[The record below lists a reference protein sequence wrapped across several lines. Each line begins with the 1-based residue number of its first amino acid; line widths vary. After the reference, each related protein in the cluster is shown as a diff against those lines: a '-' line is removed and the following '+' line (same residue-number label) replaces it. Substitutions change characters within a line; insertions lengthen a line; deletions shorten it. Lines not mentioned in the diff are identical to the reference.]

1 MRAILAVIMLVAL
14 IALGCASEN
23 HGRDPQIASMLVQI
37 DRNRIE
43 ANVRT
48 LESFGTRHTLS
59 ETESDSRG
67 IGAARRWIKAQLDQC
82 AQISGGRLR
91 VEFQEQH
98 ISTTSPRVSRP
109 VDVLNV
115 VATLPGAMP
124 QARDRFYIVCA
135 HYDSRNLDPNDA
147 AGDAPGANDDA
158 SGTAAVL
165 EMARAMCRHKFDA
178 TIIFALVAG
187 EEQGL
192 LGSAALAEQ
201 ARREHWNVD

>member
-14 IALGCASEN
+14 IASGCASES
-23 HGRDPQIASMLVQI
+23 HGRDSQIASMLVQI

-67 IGAARRWIKAQLDQC
+67 IGAARRWIKAQLDRC
-82 AQISGGRLR
+82 AQVSDGRLR
-91 VEFQEQH
+91 VEFEENA
-98 ISTTSPRVSRP
+98 IATTSPRVPRP
-109 VDVLNV
+109 VSVINVL
-115 VATLPGAMP
+115 ATLPGTAD
-124 QARDRFYIVCA
+124 ANRVYLVCA
-135 HYDSRNLDPNDA
+135 HYDSRNLDVNDA
-147 AGDAPGANDDA
+147 TGEAPGANDDA

-165 EMARAMCRHKFDA
+165 EMARVMCHRRFDA
-178 TIIFALVAG
+178 TIVFAMVAG

-192 LGSAALAEQ
+192 LGSASP
-201 ARREHWNVD
+201 RETASPMAM